1 MLNFVEVTC
10 YYFIRREFTYEHILK
25 RDRVNKILTSI
36 FDYPLTVITAPMG
49 YGKSTSVSEFLSEC
63 NTHSI
68 WISLNEACKG
78 TGYFWTVLTGRIAE
92 TNKELAGIM
101 EALGFPSDNMQKA
114 RLFDSMS
121 PYFKDNTSVLIL
133 DDYHYAENDLLNE
146 FLISLSLRQISGL
159 HIVVISRYMLKTSMT
174 ELVLKKL
181 LYEIDM
187 NMLRFTDSEVS
198 QYFAYMSF
206 PLSKEKVQQIQDAA
220 DGWVAAIYLIYRG
233 LKNGVPTENISDV
246 HDLIRCALYENYNI
260 EEKKTLC
267 SLSLLENFSVEF
279 AEHSTGI
286 QNLPEILSDLSRE
299 NAFINLDLITGTYS
313 IHNVFRGFLLNESQN
328 MGIDKKGI
336 YRRAGH
342 WFSTRHNFNQSFYY
356 FYKGEDFESMLIE
369 LEKPQFYIKSADRPM
384 LFYYFDL
391 LPNEI
396 VNHHPM
402 AYLKYIHTTI
412 VSGNKERG
420 SLLLAKFEE
429 KIPFRNYKEEDRT
442 EIEAT
447 VHWIK
452 IFLTFNNLE
461 IMLEHTQAVI
471 EILKGRV
478 PLIASYQGPFSFGS
492 PHLIYIY
499 YKESGT
505 FKKISELNIE
515 LYSQVS
521 GGAGLGSGT
530 LITAEYALET
540 GDFNQVEVNAL
551 KTVYKAKTKNQT
563 SMVICASL
571 TLARLYILQ
580 NRYPEAMS
588 LLNDLNEEVYS
599 NVESILIN
607 TYELCLGYIY
617 SCTGEYDKIPKW
629 IKEGNMTIN
638 SLLMQG
644 TVFSY
649 VVYGKAL
656 ILSGNWAKAEAL
668 CESFIPYFGIFN
680 NQLGYIHN
688 YIHLA
693 IILHKR
699 GNMEKS
705 KSWLKKALEIGQKDD
720 VVMPFA
726 ENGSNLLP
734 ILHLVED
741 ESNDYIKKL
750 IHLCNTYSKLIS
762 SPNFYGGILTPRET
776 EILKLLSKGMSRFEV
791 AENLFISAATV
802 RTHTQN
808 IYIKLGV
815 NKKGDALKKA
825 NELHII

>member
-1 MLNFVEVTC
+1 MN
-10 YYFIRREFTYEHILK
+10 RILK
-25 RDRVNKILTSI
+25 RDRVNKILKGI

-49 YGKSTSVSEFLSEC
+49 YGKSTSVREFLSAY
-63 NTHSI
+63 NTRSI
-68 WISLNEACKG
+68 WISLNEACNG
-78 TGYFWTVLTGRIAE
+78 TGYFWSVLTGRIAE

-114 RLFDSMS
+114 RLFDAMS
-121 PYFKDNTSVLIL
+121 PHFKDNSSVLIL
-133 DDYHYAENDLLNE
+133 DDYHYAENDLLND

-159 HIVVISRYMLKTSMT
+159 HIVVISRYKLKTSMT
-174 ELVLKKL
+174 ELLAKEL
-181 LYEIDM
+181 LYQIDM

-206 PLSKEKVQQIQDAA
+206 ALSKGKIQQIQAAA
-220 DGWVAAIYLIYRG
+220 DGWIAAVYLIYRG
-233 LKNGVPTENISDV
+233 LKRGVPTENISDV
-246 HDLIRCALYENYNI
+246 QDLIRCALYEHYDI

-267 SLSLLENFSVEF
+267 SLSLLENFTVEF
-279 AEHSTGI
+279 AEYSTEI
-286 QNLPEILSDLSRE
+286 QNLTEILSDLSRE
-299 NAFINLDLITGTYS
+299 NAFIHLDLKTDTYS
-313 IHNVFRGFLLNESQN
+313 IHNVFRGFLLNESHN
-328 MGIDKKGI
+328 IEIDKKSI

-342 WFSTRHNFNQSFYY
+342 WFNAKHNLNQSFYY

-369 LEKPQFYIKSADRPM
+369 LEKPKFYIKSADRPM

-396 VNHHPM
+396 LIHHPM

-412 VSGNKERG
+412 VSGNKKHG

-429 KIPFRNYKEEDRT
+429 EIPFRNYKKEDRT

-447 VHWIK
+447 VHWIR

-461 IMLEHTQAVI
+461 IMFQHTQAVI
-471 EILKGRV
+471 EILNGRV

-499 YKESGT
+499 YKEAGT
-505 FKKISELNIE
+505 FKKISEINIE

-521 GGAGLGSGT
+521 GGAGLGSRT
-530 LITAEYALET
+530 LFAAEYALET
-540 GDFNQVEVNAL
+540 GDFSQVEVNAL
-551 KTVYKAKTKNQT
+551 KTMYKAKTKNQT

-571 TLARLYILQ
+571 TLARLYICQ

-607 TYELCLGYIY
+607 TYEMCLGYIF
-617 SCTGEYDKIPKW
+617 SCMGEYDKIPKW

-656 ILSGNWAKAEAL
+656 MLSGNWAKAEAL

-688 YIHLA
+688 YIHLS
-693 IILHKR
+693 ITLYKR
-699 GNMEKS
+699 GNIEKA
-705 KSWLKKALEIGQKDD
+705 KFWLKKALEIGQKDD
-720 VVMPFA
+720 IVMPFA

-734 ILHLVED
+734 ILGFVED
-741 ESNDYIKKL
+741 EGNVYIKKL
-750 IHLCNTYSKLIS
+750 IDLCSMYSKLIS

-776 EILKLLSKGMSRFEV
+776 EILKLLSKGMSRFEI

-808 IYIKLGV
+808 VYIKLGV

-825 NELHII
+825 TQLHII